1 MGNPVQS
8 PEGRN
13 LDGQAISGGFAMP
26 VHDWSRVGAGTFHDF
41 HCGWIVEI
49 RNALNN
55 GLLPT
60 DHYAMAEQIVGN
72 LGPDVLTL
80 QVIGPDGGGAAGE
93 VRGATA
99 VSLAPPKVRFTATTE
114 RVYEKPDSPY
124 NTA

>member
-8 PEGRN
+8 PEGRD

-26 VHDWSRVGAGTFHDF
+26 VHDWSRVGAGTFHHF
-41 HCGWIVEI
+41 HCLWIAEI
-49 RNALNN
+49 SNALND

-60 DHYAMAEQIVGN
+60 DHYAMAEQIGGN

-80 QVIGPDGGGAAGE
+80 QAIGPDGEVAAGE

-99 VSLAPPKVRFTATTE
+99 IPADTPSARSWRRRPPRWRGATTCC
-114 RVYEKPDSPY
+114 
-124 NTA
+124 